1 MSGKNAAAAGNI
13 FRSMTASWR
22 PYVLLALVVAGLYA
36 QTLRFDFSGHDD
48 YQLIKE
54 KAGMLTN
61 LANVLKAFETDVV
74 WGHQEMYYRPVLTLS
89 FMADAIWGGM
99 KPFAFHLG
107 NLLLHLL
114 AVLLLF
120 RFLSRLGIP
129 PGRGL
134 VASLFFAVH
143 PLLAQGVGWIPGRN
157 DPLLTVLVLGSF
169 LAFIEYLQKG
179 SNWVLDAHLVL
190 FLLALL
196 SKETAVFLPVMAF
209 VYWLLSRKN
218 DKNDG
223 GVNII
228 LPIAGWIMMA
238 AVYYL
243 LRMNAIKPGAGVAAA
258 RVNTLSQNL
267 TGFVSYIGKVFFP
280 FKLSGD
286 PIPADLPVGYGL
298 FSLAGLAAVFILGG
312 IRDRKL
318 FWFGLSWFILFLVPT
333 FLGNTSYANF
343 AEHRMY
349 LPLCGF
355 AVMLLQSG
363 LKLSSRPERTAA
375 AAVVTIWLLAFVL
388 LNVLHT
394 RNYANRFS
402 YWGNTVKNSPHSYHA
417 HNMLGRC
424 YAQEGS
430 YARAEEEFIISWK
443 MNPQHTT
450 AYNDLGLLYLGQGR
464 AGEAEAVFR
473 ELLAREPS
481 NAGARNNLGLL
492 YLQQNRLDE
501 AEREFLESAKL
512 NPGKA
517 EIYDN
522 LGVVHFKRGSLP
534 QAEQYFLQAAALD
547 PEDIKVNFHLA
558 SLYYRAREYPKAIDH
573 YDKAISLGM
582 TPDARVEEALRPHRR

>member
-1 MSGKNAAAAGNI
+1 MTEKKTAGT
-13 FRSMTASWR
+13 FLPYVTSSWR
-22 PYVLLALVVAGLYA
+22 PYFLLALAVAGLYA
-36 QTLRFDFSGHDD
+36 QTLSFDFSGHDD

-54 KAGMLTN
+54 KAGMLSN
-61 LANVLKAFETDVV
+61 PANVLKAFETDVV
-74 WGHQEMYYRPVLTLS
+74 WGHQEIYYRPVLTLS
-89 FMADAIWGGM
+89 FMTDAIWGGM

-134 VASLFFAVH
+134 VAVLFFAVH
-143 PLLAQGVGWIPGRN
+143 PLLSQGVGWIPGRN
-157 DPLLTVLVLGSF
+157 DPLLTALALGSF
-169 LAFIEYLQKG
+169 LAFMEYAQKG
-179 SNWVLDAHLVL
+179 RKLDLVWHLLL

-209 VYWLLSRKN
+209 GYWMFLK
-218 DKNDG
+218 KDG
-223 GVNII
+223 EKAGGMKIL
-228 LPIAGWIMMA
+228 LPIAGWILMA
-238 AVYYL
+238 AAYYL
-243 LRMNAIKPGAGVAAA
+243 LRMNAIQPGASLAAA

-286 PIPADLPVGYGL
+286 PIPADLPIGYGL
-298 FSLAGLAAVFILGG
+298 FSLAGLAAVFVLGG

-355 AVMLLQSG
+355 TVMLLQSG
-363 LKLSSRPERTAA
+363 LKLSNRPERTAA
-375 AAVVTIWLLAFVL
+375 AAVLSVWLLAFVV
-388 LNVLHT
+388 LNIFHT
-394 RNYANRFS
+394 RSYADRFS
-402 YWGNTVKNSPHSYHA
+402 YWGSTVKNSPHSYHA

-430 YARAEEEFIISWK
+430 YTRAEEEFMISWK

-464 AGEAEAVFR
+464 VSEAEAVFR

-492 YLQQNRLDE
+492 YLQQSRLDE
-501 AEREFLESAKL
+501 AEREFLESAKM

-522 LGVVHFKRGSLP
+522 LGVVHFKRGSLS
-534 QAEQYFLQAAALD
+534 QAEQYLLKAAALD

-558 SLYYRAREYPKAIDH
+558 SLYYRAKDYPKAIKY

-582 TPDARVEEALRPHRR
+582 TPDVRVEEALRPYRK

>member
-1 MSGKNAAAAGNI
+1 MAEKKATVAFLPYVTS
-13 FRSMTASWR
+13 RWR
-22 PYVLLALVVAGLYA
+22 PYVLLALTVMGMYA
-36 QTLRFDFSGHDD
+36 QTLWFDYSGHDD

-54 KAGMLTN
+54 KAGMLSN
-61 LANVLKAFETDVV
+61 PANILKAFETDVV
-74 WGHQEMYYRPVLTLS
+74 WGHQEIYYRPVLTLS

-134 VASLFFAVH
+134 VAALFFAVH

-157 DPLLTVLVLGSF
+157 DPLLTVLALGSF
-169 LAFIEYLQKG
+169 LAFMEYAQNGRSRDLV
-179 SNWVLDAHLVL
+179 WHLLL
-190 FLLALL
+190 FLLAML

-209 VYWLLSRKN
+209 AYWRFLK
-218 DKNDG
+218 KDG
-223 GVNII
+223 KKTGGMKII
-228 LPIAGWIMMA
+228 LPIAGWIVMA
-238 AVYYL
+238 ASYYL
-243 LRMNAIKPGAGVAAA
+243 LRLNAIQPGASLAAA

-267 TGFVSYIGKVFFP
+267 TGFVSYVGKVFFP

-286 PIPADLPVGYGL
+286 PIPADLPIGYGL

-355 AVMLLQSG
+355 TVMLLQSD
-363 LKLSSRPERTAA
+363 LKLSGRPERIAA
-375 AAVVTIWLLAFVL
+375 GVVIVIWLQVFVL
-388 LNVLHT
+388 LNAFHT
-394 RNYANRFS
+394 RSYADRFS

-430 YARAEEEFIISWK
+430 YAKAEEEFIISWN

-464 AGEAEAVFR
+464 VGEAEAVFR
-473 ELLAREPS
+473 ELLAKEPS

-501 AEREFLESAKL
+501 AEREFLGSAKL

-522 LGVVHFKRGSLP
+522 LGVVHFKRGSLSL
-534 QAEQYFLQAAALD
+534 AERYLLQAAALD

-558 SLYYRAREYPKAIDH
+558 SLYYRAGDHSKAINY
-573 YDKAISLGM
+573 YDKALRLGM
-582 TPDARVEEALRPHRR
+582 SPDPRVEEALRPYRR